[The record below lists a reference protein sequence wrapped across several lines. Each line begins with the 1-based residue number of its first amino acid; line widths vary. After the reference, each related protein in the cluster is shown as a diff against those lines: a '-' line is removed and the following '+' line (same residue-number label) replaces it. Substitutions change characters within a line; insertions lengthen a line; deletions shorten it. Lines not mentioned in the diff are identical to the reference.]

1 MYMSVSLHVC
11 LCSTYDSSRD
21 QKKASDS
28 LELVLEMVVCHSM
41 GAGNRIWV
49 LGKKDALLTAES
61 SLQSIS
67 VLLIVNDNLIILKL
81 KVVLTFG
88 AIQSLLFAEFV
99 VGFLFV
105 SFPSQ
110 S

>member
-11 LCSTYDSSRD
+11 LCSTYVPDSSRD

-28 LELVLEMVVCHSM
+28 LELALEMVVCHSV

-61 SLQSIS
+61 FLQPIS

-81 KVVLTFG
+81 NIVLTFG
-88 AIQSLLFAEFV
+88 AI
-99 VGFLFV
+99 
-105 SFPSQ
+105 
-110 S
+110 